1 MHIQGIQKL
10 TLLDYPG
17 HIACTLFSYGC
28 NLRCPFCHN
37 ASLVTET
44 PQKPINTEEITAF
57 LQKRKGILDGICL
70 SGGEPLMNPDALE
83 FLKYLRGFGYKIK
96 LDTNGFFPKQLEQ
109 AINQNLLDYVALDI
123 KAPKESYAA
132 ATGISDIDVAP
143 LCQSIEMIMNSGIDH
158 EFRTTAVKGLH
169 NVGDFEEIALWI
181 KGAKRYYIQQFVSSP
196 DLISHS
202 FTSFSTEEMNEILAD
217 VQKIIPNALLRGI

>member
-1 MHIQGIQKL
+1 
-10 TLLDYPG
+10 
-17 HIACTLFSYGC
+17 
-28 NLRCPFCHN
+28 
-37 ASLVTET
+37 
-44 PQKPINTEEITAF
+44 
-57 LQKRKGILDGICL
+57 
-70 SGGEPLMNPDALE
+70 MNPDALE

-132 ATGISDIDVAP
+132 ATGISNIDVVP
-143 LCQSIEMIMNSGIDH
+143 LCQSIEMIMNSGINH

-202 FTSFSTEEMNEILAD
+202 FTSFSAEEMNEILAD

>member
-96 LDTNGFFPKQLEQ
+96 LNTNGFFPKQLEQ